1 MDAIIPT
8 TKPNTGAMP
17 VEIGEKPPQN
27 AAAMAERQSRM
38 MYSSRWASLTPRD
51 YGAMLRN
58 FELGYFPQCAP
69 TMERVLAYDGIVGT
83 VAPKRWRAVSGKDW
97 EIATVDDSEEA
108 KRQADYLDDFY
119 KTLVASSATA
129 TDMRCGIETLVFQL
143 VQAQAFKYA
152 AAEIEWHTA
161 TTAKGEPTYHA
172 KTIHCPLRFFE
183 ATTRELR
190 IITSGSSVFRGDPLD
205 PRGWIV
211 ACAPGEAL
219 ALPTLLLFMLKM
231 TPLEDW
237 AATVETFA
245 VPFIFGKT
253 SAAYGSAE
261 WRALE
266 ELVRN
271 AKNRFG
277 GVVGKDVEII
287 VQNGLSQAGSPHREM
302 IEYLDRVLIS
312 LWRGGDLSTLSQAG
326 DSAGSNPQSEEMDAI
341 AEGDMQ
347 FVEGVL
353 NTQIGEVFLKLV
365 FGDAVRPLAYFKFV
379 RNDEAK
385 RSAEL
390 NTLRTAYDMGLELP
404 ENYVRAKFGIP
415 AIAEGDKILKR
426 QEPAG
431 MPLGGDGIPFANE
444 VSDALTKAATK
455 LNLRE
460 SEREQY
466 SRVEAFL
473 ARLEKAANEEEFNAL
488 IAEFKRRFPALAA
501 NVLSR
506 DDVADALAE
515 SLRINA

>member
-8 TKPNTGAMP
+8 TKPNAGAMP

-27 AAAMAERQSRM
+27 AAEMAERQSRM
-38 MYSSRWASLTPRD
+38 MYSSRWASLSPRD

-108 KRQADYLDDFY
+108 KRQADFLDDFY

-152 AAEIEWHTA
+152 AAEIEWIPA

-190 IITSGSSVFRGDPLD
+190 IITSNSSMLRGDKLD
-205 PRGWIV
+205 PRGWLV
-211 ACAPGEAL
+211 ACAPGEPL

-237 AATVETFA
+237 AVTVETFA
-245 VPFIFGKT
+245 VPFVFGKT
-253 SAAYGSAE
+253 SASYGSNE
-261 WRALE
+261 WKALE
-266 ELVRN
+266 NLVRN

-277 GVVGKDVEII
+277 GVIGKDVEI
-287 VQNGLSQAGSPHREM
+287 VVENGLSQTGSPHREM
-302 IEYLDRVLIS
+302 IEYLDRTLVS

-326 DSAGSNPQSEEMDAI
+326 DSAGSNPQSEEMGAI
-341 AEGDMQ
+341 AESDMQ

-353 NTQIGEVFLKLV
+353 NAQIGNTFLKLV
-365 FGDAVRPLAYFKFV
+365 FGDNVRPLAYFKFV
-379 RNDEAK
+379 RNDEMK
-385 RSAEL
+385 RAVEVNAL
-390 NTLRTAYDMGLELP
+390 KAAYEMGLEIP
-404 ENYVRAKFGIP
+404 ENYARAKLGIP
-415 AIAEGDKILKR
+415 ALAEGDKVLKR
-426 QEPAG
+426 AENAEMPFSGAG
-431 MPLGGDGIPFANE
+431 LPFANE
-444 VSDALTKAATK
+444 VSDVFTRAASR

-460 SEREQY
+460 SERVQY
-466 SRVEAFL
+466 SRVEEFL
-473 ARLEKAANEEEFNAL
+473 ARLEKAESEEEFRAL
-488 IAEFKRRFPALAA
+488 LDEFKKRFPALAA

-506 DDVADALAE
+506 DDVAEALEE
-515 SLRINA
+515 SLKIKA

>member
-8 TKPNTGAMP
+8 TKPNPGTMP
-17 VEIGEKPPQN
+17 VEITDRPPQN
-27 AAAMAERQSRM
+27 AAEMAERQSRM

-69 TMERVLAYDGIVGT
+69 TMERVIAYDGIVGT

-108 KRQADYLDDFY
+108 KRQADFLDDFY

-143 VQAQAFKYA
+143 VQAQAFRYA
-152 AAEIEWHTA
+152 AAEIEWTPA
-161 TTAKGEPTYHA
+161 TTAKGERTYHA

-190 IITSGSSVFRGDPLD
+190 IITSNSSMLRGDKLD
-205 PRGWIV
+205 PRGWVV
-211 ACAPGEAL
+211 ACAPGEPL

-237 AATVETFA
+237 AVTVETFA
-245 VPFIFGKT
+245 VPFVFGKT
-253 SAAYGSAE
+253 SASYGSPE
-261 WRALE
+261 WKALE
-266 ELVRN
+266 NLVRN

-277 GVVGKDVEII
+277 GVIGKDVDVV
-287 VQNGLSQAGSPHREM
+287 VQNGLAQTGSPHKEM
-302 IEYLDRVLIS
+302 IEYLDRTLIS

-326 DSAGSNPQSEEMDAI
+326 DSAGSNPQSEEMGAI
-341 AEGDMQ
+341 AESDMQ

-353 NTQIGEVFLKLV
+353 NSQIGNTFLKLV
-365 FGDAVRPLAYFKFV
+365 FGEDVRPLAYFRFV
-379 RNDEAK
+379 RNDEME
-385 RSAEL
+385 RIAEI
-390 NTLRTAYDMGLELP
+390 NTIKAAYEMGLELP

-426 QEPAG
+426 TESAEMPFSGAG
-431 MPLGGDGIPFANE
+431 LPFANE
-444 VSDALTKAATK
+444 VSDSLTQAARR

-460 SEREQY
+460 SERAQY
-466 SRVEAFL
+466 SRVEEFL
-473 ARLEKAANEEEFNAL
+473 ARIESAENEEEFTRL
-488 IAEFKRRFPALAA
+488 LKEFKKRFPALAE

-506 DDVADALAE
+506 DDVAEALEE
-515 SLRINA
+515 SLKIKA